1 MQNLGEMM
9 RKAQEVQEKIADMQK
24 RLIELEVVGQAGG
37 GLVVAT
43 LNGKGE
49 AKRMQIDASLLAP
62 SEKEMLE
69 DLVVAA
75 INDAKAKIDGHIA
88 FETEKM
94 MSGLPL
100 PPGMKL
106 PF

>member
-1 MQNLGEMM
+1 MQNLGDMM
-9 RKAQEVQEKIADMQK
+9 RKAQEVQQKIAEMQQ
-24 RLIELEVVGQAGG
+24 RLTELEVIGQAGG

-49 AKRMQIDASLLAP
+49 AKKIAIDPKAINPA
-62 SEKEMLE
+62 EKEMLE

-75 INDAKAKIDGHIA
+75 FNDAKAKIDGHIA

-94 MSGLPL
+94 MSSLPL